1 MPVIA
6 INAEFLVSLNRNFF
20 CHALIVRTIFFC
32 VKAVFSSDCFSLCKR
47 IALAKGF
54 HYSS

>member
-32 VKAVFSSDCFSLCKR
+32 VKASIFGKRSLSLIIKSENL
-47 IALAKGF
+47 IF
-54 HYSS
+54 

>member
-32 VKAVFSSDCFSLCKR
+32 VKAVFSSDRFSLCKR